1 MIEIVFNES
10 AAGSLKV
17 AQHYGKGLY
26 REGAVSVFLKK
37 QNGSEPTEEEKE
49 TLLKEIR
56 EKERIAWE
64 QAIPIGGNASDVF
77 CFAQGLSMGDIS
89 EDSFWENRNVWLSTS
104 YSIYPHD
111 HVDKWVDKMI
121 KTAPTNL
128 ETISKRSAEGE
139 PMRIWYS
146 DQPDEL
152 CGMYWMMAQ
161 IAKMDVGG
169 SIYVVKLP
177 DWEEGKSGTVIQ
189 RVGWGEVSAE
199 EWGKFVSLQR
209 EISKTFI
216 IASAARWRVLQ
227 EENTPLRGVLN
238 GRLVSLPEHI
248 YDSFILKEIEQEDM
262 IFQEARLIGRLM
274 GKYQLGI
281 SDVWFAFRIEEF
293 VRKGIL
299 AVEQEALEGEVSYRR
314 TLRKPL

>member
-17 AQHYGKGLY
+17 AQHFGKGSYL
-26 REGAVSVFLKK
+26 EGAASVFLKK
-37 QNGSEPTEEEKE
+37 PDRSEPTEEEKE
-49 TLLKEIR
+49 AAIVAVK
-56 EKERIAWE
+56 EKERKAWE
-64 QAIPIGGNASDVF
+64 QAIPLGGNASDVF

-89 EDSFWENRNVWLSTS
+89 EGSFWEKRKDWLSTFCR
-104 YSIYPHD
+104 IYPHY

-121 KTAPTNL
+121 KTAPCNL

-139 PMRIWYS
+139 PVRIWYS

-177 DWEEGKSGTVIQ
+177 DWEEGECGTVIQ

-199 EWGKFVSLQR
+199 EWGKFISLQR

-216 IASAARWRVLQ
+216 IAGAARWRALQ
-227 EENTPLRGVLN
+227 EENAPLRGMLN
-238 GRLVSLPEHI
+238 GKLVSLPEHI

-262 IFQEARLIGRLM
+262 IFQEARLIGRLI

-281 SDVWFAFRIEEF
+281 SDLCFAFRIEEF

-299 AVEQEALEGEVSYRR
+299 AVEQEALEGEISYRR
-314 TLRKPL
+314 KLRKLL